1 MNTYRKGS
9 KYSKRKSK
17 KTSKVK
23 HEFRGNQ
30 FTSEHSTEFTSASA
44 RKLSCNS
51 DFEVKCDD
59 TFNYCILAFP
69 LVFSA
74 LATILKCKTCDTDVK
89 FTKTGIRGLGFKI
102 NVECACGDRQINSSH
117 LINTG
122 FEVNRRIVFIMR
134 LLGVGRNGLELF
146 CSLMDMTSNFGKTTY
161 YKLLQNVQIATKSI
175 ADICLKKAGQ
185 EEKQKNL
192 ENNLPENE
200 LVVSGD
206 GTWLKR
212 GFSSSIGVCT
222 VIGKYTGKVLDYF
235 VSSKTCKA
243 CEIMEKKLNRVDF
256 EIWYESEHQEQCSAN
271 YQGSSGGMEVQG
283 IIEIFKNS
291 LKIHMAKYAYYI
303 GDGDS
308 KTFTNLCEAKP
319 YGDFIIKKLECVLHV
334 GKRMFR
340 YLKEAKK
347 SLVELRKFKKA
358 EEKKKQVENN
368 QQAVEKIEN
377 SPKIRQP
384 RKKNGRF
391 SAATSKN
398 HGFD

>member
-1 MNTYRKGS
+1 M
-9 KYSKRKSK
+9 
-17 KTSKVK
+17 
-23 HEFRGNQ
+23 
-30 FTSEHSTEFTSASA
+30 
-44 RKLSCNS
+44 
-51 DFEVKCDD
+51 
-59 TFNYCILAFP
+59 
-69 LVFSA
+69 
-74 LATILKCKTCDTDVK
+74 
-89 FTKTGIRGLGFKI
+89 
-102 NVECACGDRQINSSH
+102 
-117 LINTG
+117 
-122 FEVNRRIVFIMR
+122 
-134 LLGVGRNGLELF
+134 
-146 CSLMDMTSNFGKTTY
+146 
-161 YKLLQNVQIATKSI
+161 
-175 ADICLKKAGQ
+175 
-185 EEKQKNL
+185 

-212 GFSSSIGVCT
+212 GFSSSISFCT

-243 CEIMEKKLNRVDF
+243 CEIMEKKLNRIDF
-256 EIWYESEHQEQCSAN
+256 DIWYESEHQEECSVN

-291 LKIHMAKYAYYI
+291 LEIHMEKYAYYI

-319 YGDFIIKKLECVLHV
+319 YGDFIIQKLECALHV

-358 EEKKKQVENN
+358 EEKKKVENN
-368 QQAVEKIEN
+368 QQTAEKIEN
-377 SPKIRQP
+377 SPQIRQP
-384 RKKNGRF
+384 RKKKNERF

-398 HGFD
+398 H